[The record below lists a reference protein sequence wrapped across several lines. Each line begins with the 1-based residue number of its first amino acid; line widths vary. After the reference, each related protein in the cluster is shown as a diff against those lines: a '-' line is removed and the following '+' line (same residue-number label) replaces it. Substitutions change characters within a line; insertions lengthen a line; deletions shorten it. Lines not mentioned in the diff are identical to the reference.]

1 MGILMNWRIF
11 RIIIITLSTCISIM
25 STYYTVPLESTNLP
39 LIEQLKSLLLIF
51 VASLLGL
58 FFIIGIQAFNPYSSK
73 LWVVPSW
80 EINPFTKKATNCV
93 FSFRRMVHYCSIY
106 CSINIQHTLWLFVL
120 VCIIRDCI
128 WSINIYRVKASTN
141 SISF

>member
-1 MGILMNWRIF
+1 MNWRIF

-80 EINPFTKKATNCV
+80 EINPFTKKQPIV
-93 FSFRRMVHYCSIY
+93 FFHFVAWFITVQSIVQLIFSILCGYSYWSALLGTVFGLSIFIGLRLVRIAFHFKFR
-106 CSINIQHTLWLFVL
+106 
-120 VCIIRDCI
+120 D
-128 WSINIYRVKASTN
+128 
-141 SISF
+141 